1 MMQTPG
7 DLIGVVGILDDGP
20 PFRLNSIC
28 TIDGRCVCVCG
39 VSVCACACACGV
51 LVCGVCDCVCMYIN
65 ARCVCVCV
73 RVCVRERDGD
83 CESLTHPR
91 FWFLDAESDALHLS
105 GVLSVS
111 VSGFVCTKSII

>member
-1 MMQTPG
+1 MVRPFVSTPSAP
-7 DLIGVVGILDDGP
+7 LMAGV
-20 PFRLNSIC
+20 
-28 TIDGRCVCVCG
+28 CVCVVYLCVRVRVRVVCWCVVCVIVFVCISMQG
-39 VSVCACACACGV
+39 V
-51 LVCGVCDCVCMYIN
+51 
-65 ARCVCVCV
+65 CVCVCV
-73 RVCVRERDGD
+73 CVCERDGD